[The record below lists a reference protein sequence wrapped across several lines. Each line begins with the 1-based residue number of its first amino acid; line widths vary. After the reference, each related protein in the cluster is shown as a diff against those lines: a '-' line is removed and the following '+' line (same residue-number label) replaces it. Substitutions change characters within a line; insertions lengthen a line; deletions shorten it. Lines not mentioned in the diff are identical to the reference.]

1 MKQPNSAFCSRRRF
15 LRASAATLAAATVL
29 PGHILGLHGAT
40 PPSSKLNLGFIGV
53 AGRGGAN
60 LDGCAGENIVALCD
74 VDRARLQK
82 AQERF
87 PQAKAFQDY
96 RKMMDEVGRTLDAVV
111 VSTPDHTHAV
121 ALMRAIKERKHVYSE
136 KPLAHCVQEI
146 RALRAAARQY
156 KVVTQLGNQGHSSDS
171 IRRFHQMI
179 QSGFIG
185 PVREIHAFCGSNY
198 SRVAELERAKQEMPV
213 PETLDWDLWLGPAP
227 WRPYNSCY
235 VPGKWR
241 GWLQFGTGVIGDWVC
256 HVVDPVFWA
265 LNLTAPV
272 ALQAEV
278 MDYDPKLHAE
288 TCPPGTRITYE
299 FAAQGTRPALKLIW
313 YDGKWSP
320 PTPEEMGTE
329 KLPGIG
335 AVVVGEKGKIV
346 YGSHGAGSCRMIPD
360 AKMDEYREL
369 EKTLPPNPVPKSPG
383 HYAEWLRACKGGP
396 PALSHFDYGGPLT
409 EIALLGVIAFRYPG
423 TRLQWDAAR
432 AQFTNHRDA
441 NRHLLAEYRKG
452 WSL

>member
-1 MKQPNSAFCSRRRF
+1 MKRYHASRLNRRYFLQNSV
-15 LRASAATLAAATVL
+15 LGVAAVTVL
-29 PGHILGLHGAT
+29 PGHILGLNGAT
-40 PPSSKLNLGFIGV
+40 PPSEKLNLGFIGV

-60 LDGCAGENIVALCD
+60 LDGCAVENVVALCD

-87 PQAKAFQDY
+87 PKAKGYQDF
-96 RKMMDEVGRTLDAVV
+96 RRMMDEAARELDAVV

-121 ALMRAIKERKHVYSE
+121 ALMRAIRERKHVYSE
-136 KPLAHCVQEI
+136 KPLAHSIQEI

-156 KVVTQLGNQGHSSDS
+156 KVATQLGNQGHSSDS

-185 PVREIHAFCGSNY
+185 PVREIHAFCGSYY
-198 SRVAELERAKQEMPV
+198 SKVAELDRARETMPV

-235 VPGKWR
+235 LPGKWR

-265 LNLTAPV
+265 LDLGAPT

-278 MDYDPKLHAE
+278 LEYDPKLHAE

-299 FAAQGTRPALKLIW
+299 FAAKGNRPAVKLIW
-313 YDGKWSP
+313 YDGKMKP
-320 PTPEEMGTE
+320 PVPPEMENE

-335 AVVVGEKGKIV
+335 AVVVGDKGKIV
-346 YGSHGAGSCRMIPD
+346 YGSHGAGSCRVIPD
-360 AKMDEYREL
+360 SQMDAYREL
-369 EKTLPPNPVPKSPG
+369 EKTLPPNPLAKSPG

-396 PALSHFDYGGPLT
+396 PAGSHFDYGGPLT

-423 TRLQWDAAR
+423 TRLQWDSSR
-432 AQFTNHRDA
+432 MRFTNHAEA
-441 NRHLLAEYRKG
+441 NRHLVAEYRQG
-452 WSL
+452 WKL